1 MAEVVQIADSILD
14 LVGNTPMVWLDR
26 VRGTQN
32 GARVAAKLEMF
43 NPGFSVKDR
52 IGINLIRAGEASGK
66 LKPGGTI
73 VEPTSG
79 NTGLGLAMAA
89 SLLGYKMV
97 CTLPDKVPLEKQN
110 LLKAYGATVIACP
123 TSVDAHDPRSYYKV
137 AERMRDEEGAYLP
150 YQYYNQANPNSHVA
164 TTGPEI
170 WKQTD
175 GKVTHLVVGMGTGGT
190 ISGIGRYLKSQN
202 PDITVIAADTVGSV
216 YTHYHKHKEFP
227 PEAQIHQY
235 LIDGIGEDLM
245 PETVWWDVVDDVIP
259 CSDADA
265 YMMQAKLAR
274 TESVFSGSSAGA
286 AVHVALQ
293 VAASLP
299 DDALVVTLIPDAG
312 ERYLSKFNVT
322 WLRANQLDAV
332 ADYLE
337 EI

>member
-1 MAEVVQIADSILD
+1 MDIANSILE
-14 LVGNTPMVWLDR
+14 LVGNTPMVYLDR
-26 VRGTQN
+26 LKTGE
-32 GARVAAKLEMF
+32 GAKVAAKLEMF

-52 IGINLIRAGEASGK
+52 IGINLIRAGEASGA

-97 CTLPDKVPLEKQN
+97 CTLPDKVPKEKQN
-110 LLKAYGATVIACP
+110 LLKAYGATVLECP
-123 TSVDAHDPRSYYKV
+123 TDVEADDPRSYYKV

-150 YQYYNQANPNSHVA
+150 YQYYNQANPESHLR

-170 WKQTD
+170 WEQTD
-175 GKVTHLVVGMGTGGT
+175 GQVTHVVIGMGTGGT
-190 ISGIGRYLKSQN
+190 ISGIGRYLKGKN
-202 PDITVIAADTVGSV
+202 PDIQVIAADTVGSV

-227 PEAQIHQY
+227 PAEEIHQY

-245 PETVWWDVVDDVIP
+245 PDTVWWDVIDDVIP
-259 CSDADA
+259 CSDSDA
-265 YMMQAKLAR
+265 YMMQARLAR
-274 TESVFSGSSAGA
+274 EASIFSGSSAGA

-293 VAASLP
+293 VAKDLP
-299 DDALVVTLIPDAG
+299 EDALVVTLLPDAG
-312 ERYLSKFNVT
+312 ERYLSKFNAE
-322 WLRANQLDAV
+322 WLRSHGMADV

-337 EI
+337 GN